1 MNFKFQRADIAMA
14 DLTIN
19 YQREMVVDFTMPF
32 LDLGKF
38 TVTYL
43 STYMYCTIFTRN
55 FYALSFAIFK
65 FFL

>member
-1 MNFKFQRADIAMA
+1 MLKREANLKSINMNFKFQRADIAMA

-38 TVTYL
+38 TP
-43 STYMYCTIFTRN
+43 MYFQMLLIS
-55 FYALSFAIFK
+55 L
-65 FFL
+65 

>member
-38 TVTYL
+38 TQFLHV
-43 STYMYCTIFTRN
+43 IFTH
-55 FYALSFAIFK
+55 
-65 FFL
+65 

>member
-38 TVTYL
+38 TP
-43 STYMYCTIFTRN
+43 MYFQMLLIS
-55 FYALSFAIFK
+55 L
-65 FFL
+65 